1 MTFASNLLPPL
12 LVTAC
17 LLLAAASAH
26 AAMAS
31 RFDCSGPG
39 ISILLTLDPDTGMA
53 KLLSPRGTDELSP
66 ESAGIWRDDTQVLQF
81 FADEMPATLW
91 MGPEQFT
98 CRALPDGT

>member
-1 MTFASNLLPPL
+1 MIFASNLLPPL
-12 LVTAC
+12 LATAC

-26 AAMAS
+26 ATIAN

-39 ISILLTLDPDTGMA
+39 ISITLTLEPDTGTA
-53 KLLSPRGTDELSP
+53 TLLSPRGTDELHP
-66 ESAGIWRDDTQVLQF
+66 ESAGIWRDDTQELQF

-98 CRALPDGT
+98 CRALPDGN

>member
-1 MTFASNLLPPL
+1 MRFASHSVPPL
-12 LVTAC
+12 LAAAC
-17 LLLAAASAH
+17 QLFAAASAH

-39 ISILLTLDPDTGMA
+39 ISILLTLDPDTGTA
-53 KLLSPRGTDELSP
+53 KLLSPRGTDELSL
-66 ESAGIWRDDTQVLQF
+66 ESAGIWRDDTQDLQF

-98 CRALPDGT
+98 CRALPDGN